1 MDNLLA
7 LSNKKNLAI
16 SFLGILIC
24 LMGFWF
30 LEKELGA
37 QILDVLPGYDLALIE
52 KNFLIYGE
60 EGRVLYAWASLTLD
74 LLFPICYVV
83 FFIGLILLLGGSSF
97 SRWLVILPC
106 LLGVIDIIENIQI
119 CLMLNQYPYI
129 SIAQVEI
136 ANTTTIVKHSLTIFL
151 YVCIIFLSIFKI
163 GKKILN

>member
-1 MDNLLA
+1 MGSLLA
-7 LSNKKNLAI
+7 LSNKKNLAM

-37 QILDVLPGYDLALIE
+37 QLLDVLPGYDLALIE

-83 FFIGLILLLGGSSF
+83 FFIGLILLLADSSF

-106 LLGVIDIIENIQI
+106 LLGAIDLIENIQI

-129 SIAQVEI
+129 SIVQVEM
-136 ANTTTIVKHSLTIFL
+136 ASTTTIVKHFLTIIL

>member
-1 MDNLLA
+1 MDNLSA

-30 LEKELGA
+30 LEKELGT

-60 EGRVLYAWASLTLD
+60 DGRVLYAWASLTLD

-83 FFIGLILLLGGSSF
+83 FFIVS
-97 SRWLVILPC
+97 
-106 LLGVIDIIENIQI
+106 
-119 CLMLNQYPYI
+119 
-129 SIAQVEI
+129 
-136 ANTTTIVKHSLTIFL
+136 NTPLSTWCYRPNRKYSNLSYAKSVSLYF
-151 YVCIIFLSIFKI
+151 YSAS
-163 GKKILN
+163 

>member
-1 MDNLLA
+1 MDNLSA

-30 LEKELGA
+30 LEKELGT

-60 EGRVLYAWASLTLD
+60 DGRVLYAWASLTLD

-83 FFIGLILLLGGSSF
+83 FFIGLILLLAGSSF
-97 SRWLVILPC
+97 FRWLVILPC
-106 LLGVIDIIENIQI
+106 LLGVIDLIENIQI

-129 SIAQVEI
+129 SIVQVEM
-136 ANTTTIVKHSLTIFL
+136 ASTTTIVKHFLTIIL

>member
-1 MDNLLA
+1 MDNLSA

-60 EGRVLYAWASLTLD
+60 DGRVLYAWASLTLD

-83 FFIGLILLLGGSSF
+83 FFIGLILLLAGYSF

-106 LLGVIDIIENIQI
+106 LLGAIDLIENIQI

-136 ANTTTIVKHSLTIFL
+136 ANTTTIVKHSLTIIL
-151 YVCIIFLSIFKI
+151 YACIIFLSIFKI

>member
-60 EGRVLYAWASLTLD
+60 DGRVLYAWASLTLD

-83 FFIGLILLLGGSSF
+83 FFIGLILLLAGSSF

-106 LLGVIDIIENIQI
+106 LLGAIDLIENIQI

>member
-1 MDNLLA
+1 MDNLSA

-30 LEKELGA
+30 LEKELGT

-60 EGRVLYAWASLTLD
+60 DGRVLYAWASLTLD

-83 FFIGLILLLGGSSF
+83 FFIGLILLLAGSSF

-136 ANTTTIVKHSLTIFL
+136 ANTTTIVKHSLTVIL
-151 YVCIIFLSIFKI
+151 YACITCLSIFKI

>member
-1 MDNLLA
+1 MGSLLA
-7 LSNKKNLAI
+7 LSNKKNLAM

-30 LEKELGA
+30 LEKELGT

-83 FFIGLILLLGGSSF
+83 FFIGLILLLADSSF

-106 LLGVIDIIENIQI
+106 LLGAIDLIENIQI

-129 SIAQVEI
+129 SIVQVEM
-136 ANTTTIVKHSLTIFL
+136 ASTTTIVKHFLTIIL

>member
-1 MDNLLA
+1 MDNLSA

-60 EGRVLYAWASLTLD
+60 DGRVLYAWASLTLD

-83 FFIGLILLLGGSSF
+83 FFIGLILLLAGSSF

-106 LLGVIDIIENIQI
+106 LLGAIDLIENIQI

-136 ANTTTIVKHSLTIFL
+136 ANTTTIVKHSLTIIL